1 MAKRK
6 TIFVCQQCGA
16 QHARWLGRC
25 PDCNE
30 WNALVEETVGAESGA
45 ARPRLTAVTSTSGAQ
60 SSQAPRPITE
70 VEPVDAP
77 RLMTGIREFDRVLG
91 GGAALGSAILVGGDP
106 GIGKSTLLLQA
117 AHHLA
122 VEGATAFY
130 VTAEESPLQTR
141 LRAERLGAMHD
152 RLLVLAETDIDAILN
167 HWQRVKPDMIVID
180 SIQMVYCPDLPS
192 APGSVAQVRE
202 GAMRLVYQ
210 AKQSGAPLFLV
221 GHVTKSGAIAGPR
234 TLEHLVDTVLY
245 FEGDRFQSFRLL
257 RAVKNRFGSTNEVGV
272 FEMRREGLAEV
283 DNPSEIFLG
292 DRRGGV
298 TGSVVVPTLEG
309 TRSILVEVQA
319 LLADAHY
326 GSAERK
332 VSGVDYQRVCMLLAV
347 LEQRVGL
354 HVGGQDTFVNAV
366 GGVRVEEPAA
376 DLGIAL
382 AIASSFGDFPVPR
395 DVALVG
401 EVGLGG
407 EVRGVS
413 RLDARLSEAGRMG
426 FRRVFVPAGSSM
438 PPQKDSSL
446 NTTPVKTVSDAI
458 DALR

>member
-6 TIFVCQQCGA
+6 IIFVCQQCGA
-16 QHARWLGRC
+16 QSPRWAGRC

-30 WNALVEETVGAESGA
+30 WNSLVEEVAEPESD
-45 ARPRLTAVTSTSGAQ
+45 T
-60 SSQAPRPITE
+60 PRPKLSAPAGAGVAANAPTPITRIE
-70 VEPVDAP
+70 LSDAP
-77 RLMTGIREFDRVLG
+77 RLTTGIGEFDRALG
-91 GGAALGSAILVGGDP
+91 GGAALGSAVLVGGDP

-117 AHHLA
+117 AHQLA
-122 VEGATAFY
+122 QGGATTLY
-130 VTAEESPLQTR
+130 VTAEESLLQTR
-141 LRAERLGAMHD
+141 LRAERLGAMHE
-152 RLLVLAETDIDAILN
+152 RILLLAETGLDCILE
-167 HWQRVKPDMIVID
+167 HWSRTKPDLVVVD

-202 GAMRLVYQ
+202 GATRLVYQ
-210 AKQSGAPLFLV
+210 AKQTGAPLFLV

-272 FEMRREGLAEV
+272 FEMRGQGLGEV
-283 DNPSEIFLG
+283 ANPSELFLS
-292 DRRGGV
+292 DLRSGV
-298 TGSVVVPTLEG
+298 TGSVVVPSLEG

-354 HVGGQDTFVNAV
+354 NIGGQDAFINAV

-382 AIASSFGDFPVPR
+382 AIASSFSRFPVPR
-395 DVALVG
+395 DVILAG

-407 EVRGVS
+407 EVRAVS
-413 RLDARLSEAGRMG
+413 RLDARLAEAARLG
-426 FRRVFVPAGSSM
+426 FRRAIVPAGPAAKSVGALKA
-438 PPQKDSSL
+438 Q
-446 NTTPVKTVSDAI
+446 PVRSVAEAI
-458 DALR
+458 DALK

>member
-6 TIFVCQQCGA
+6 SIFVCQQCGS
-16 QHARWLGRC
+16 QQPRWAGKC

-30 WNALVEETVGAESGA
+30 WNTLVEEFESTGSATPRPSLSSSLAEPGKT
-45 ARPRLTAVTSTSGAQ
+45 RQGPT
-60 SSQAPRPITE
+60 PITE
-70 VEPVDAP
+70 VAPVDAP
-77 RLMTGIREFDRVLG
+77 RLLTGIGEFDRVLG
-91 GGAALGSAILVGGDP
+91 GGAALGSAVLVGGDP

-117 AHHLA
+117 AHRLA
-122 VEGATAFY
+122 EHGATVLYA
-130 VTAEESPLQTR
+130 TAEESMLQTR
-141 LRAERLGAMHD
+141 LRAERLGAMHEN
-152 RLLVLAETDIDAILN
+152 LLLLAETDIDVVIG
-167 HWQRVKPDMIVID
+167 HWRRLKPDMVVVD
-180 SIQMVYCPDLPS
+180 SIQMVYCADLPS

-202 GAMRLVYQ
+202 GATRLVYQ

-221 GHVTKSGAIAGPR
+221 GHVTKSGSIAGPR

-272 FEMRREGLAEV
+272 YEMRHEGLAEV
-283 DNPSEIFLG
+283 GNPSQIFLG
-292 DRRGGV
+292 DLRGGV

-309 TRSILVEVQA
+309 TRSILVEIQA

-332 VSGVDYQRVCMLLAV
+332 ASGVDYQRVCMLLAV
-347 LEQRVGL
+347 LEQRAGL
-354 HVGGQDTFVNAV
+354 RVGGQDTFVNAV

-401 EVGLGG
+401 EIGLGG
-407 EVRGVS
+407 EVRAVG
-413 RLDARLSEAGRMG
+413 RLDARFAEAERMG
-426 FRRVFVPAGSSM
+426 FRRLFVPAGTRL
-438 PPQKDSSL
+438 PKGRPDALKVVEVR
-446 NTTPVKTVSDAI
+446 TIGDAI
-458 DALR
+458 EALR

>member
-6 TIFVCQQCGA
+6 SIFVCQQCGS
-16 QHARWLGRC
+16 QQARWAGKC
-25 PDCNE
+25 PDCDE
-30 WNALVEETVGAESGA
+30 WNTLVEELEPTASA
-45 ARPRLTAVTSTSGAQ
+45 TPRPRLSSSLGDSGA
-60 SSQAPRPITE
+60 PRQGPTPITE

-77 RLMTGIREFDRVLG
+77 RLTTGIGEFDRVLG
-91 GGAALGSAILVGGDP
+91 GGAALGSAVLVGGDP

-117 AHHLA
+117 AHRLA
-122 VEGATAFY
+122 EQGATVLYA
-130 VTAEESPLQTR
+130 TAEESTLQTR
-141 LRAERLGAMHD
+141 LRAERLGAMHEK
-152 RLLVLAETDIDAILN
+152 LLLMAETDIDIIIE
-167 HWQRVKPDMIVID
+167 HWRRVKPDMVVVD
-180 SIQMVYCPDLPS
+180 SIQMVYCADLPS

-202 GAMRLVYQ
+202 GATRMVYQ

-272 FEMRREGLAEV
+272 YEMRSEGLAEV
-283 DNPSEIFLG
+283 SNPSEIFLG
-292 DRRGGV
+292 DLRGGV
-298 TGSVVVPTLEG
+298 SGSVVVPTLEG
-309 TRSILVEVQA
+309 TRSILVEIQA

-326 GSAERK
+326 GSGERK

-366 GGVRVEEPAA
+366 GGVRIEEPAA

-382 AIASSFGDFPVPR
+382 AIASSFGNFPVPR

-407 EVRGVS
+407 EVRPVS
-413 RLDARLSEAGRMG
+413 RLDARLAEAARMG
-426 FRRVFVPAGSSM
+426 FRRLFVPAGA
-438 PPQKDSSL
+438 SL
-446 NTTPVKTVSDAI
+446 PRSKTDTLAVVQVKTVGEAVE
-458 DALR
+458 ALR